1 MLAQQ
6 FTHERPGADAHKA
19 DPDVQEQP
27 LDIGLDFGTTYTSK
41 APRSQRKTSVLLIC
55 LAIGVSYERLA
66 NSVNTP
72 SGIDVARYRTSP
84 FIQSVPSLWLDG
96 WADIRKLFISRIEQK
111 VNKVLNTGGIVASSP
126 LPSLDPFSRRQWEIP
141 GSIGQIPTAAFPD
154 YGSSRDIVSHDFVK
168 KHLPNHTI
176 NSKSACD
183 FKMPNGKLVR
193 SLGELQLPFQFEG
206 ESVAY
211 IRSFAVLKTCVHN
224 VILGKT
230 FLRLTKTLTHFP
242 NRLKEKVV
250 RCLGSRRMHLVGN
263 PEEVLGQ
270 IDGYLTSA
278 CPDTGSDIMAMSSHL
293 CQQRGYSVDDSQENK
308 IKVQF
313 ADGSFGWTQGKV
325 SGIDW
330 RFGHDQSPSDSF
342 TVDFYVL
349 PNLPCDVILSNE
361 FLFDNNVFD
370 RFEEFFVRGE
380 EDEDGFD
387 SFYLIQRVSE
397 SLLSK
402 VKKLF
407 KREPPLGMYSSSQI
421 TSTELTIPLVN
432 VNPVI
437 LSREEREDSEMHRRA
452 QADQAIRNLQPSER
466 AAARIAENNLRKQ
479 YDLSN
484 PPIPR

>member
-1 MLAQQ
+1 
-6 FTHERPGADAHKA
+6 
-19 DPDVQEQP
+19 
-27 LDIGLDFGTTYTSK
+27 
-41 APRSQRKTSVLLIC
+41 
-55 LAIGVSYERLA
+55 
-66 NSVNTP
+66 
-72 SGIDVARYRTSP
+72 
-84 FIQSVPSLWLDG
+84 
-96 WADIRKLFISRIEQK
+96 
-111 VNKVLNTGGIVASSP
+111 
-126 LPSLDPFSRRQWEIP
+126 
-141 GSIGQIPTAAFPD
+141 
-154 YGSSRDIVSHDFVK
+154 
-168 KHLPNHTI
+168 
-176 NSKSACD
+176 
-183 FKMPNGKLVR
+183 
-193 SLGELQLPFQFEG
+193 
-206 ESVAY
+206 
-211 IRSFAVLKTCVHN
+211 
-224 VILGKT
+224 
-230 FLRLTKTLTHFP
+230 
-242 NRLKEKVV
+242 
-250 RCLGSRRMHLVGN
+250 MHLMGN
-263 PEEVLGQ
+263 PEEILGQ

-278 CPDTGSDIMAMSSHL
+278 CPDTGSDIMAMSSHF

-349 PNLPCDVILSNE
+349 PNLPCNVILSNE

-452 QADQAIRNLQPSER
+452 QADQAIRNMQPSER

-484 PPIPR
+484 PPIPG